1 MTRPRLPS
9 AVLDALLGQPF
20 GSVAWQDALER
31 LEGPH
36 PLGDGPDLQAVL
48 ALPVMLRL
56 APEFGRRQ
64 LNLLAVPVQ
73 DQGEAAL
80 YVTLSQPKGPRHLI
94 GSTERTPAGSALRLF
109 GHPLAQALSVFG
121 PDGPVA
127 ALFSPARP
135 PTRLNTRTEVEVDHP
150 GGVLQAANER
160 LQLDWPHLLPAGLHF
175 EVAGHHGRTLTL
187 DVTAQVG
194 HGPEGLSWTETG
206 PAASPGPP
214 GFP

>member
-109 GHPLAQALSVFG
+109 GHPLAQALSVSG
-121 PDGPVA
+121 PDEPVA
-127 ALFSPARP
+127 GLFAPAPPPALVH
-135 PTRLNTRTEVEVDHP
+135 TRVEVSVDHS
-150 GGVLQAANER
+150 GGLLEAAYER
-160 LQLDWPHLLPAGLHF
+160 LRLDWPQLLPDSAVRPGPTARLGTHPRRGEGRPLRRTAGSRL
-175 EVAGHHGRTLTL
+175 RT
-187 DVTAQVG
+187 
-194 HGPEGLSWTETG
+194 
-206 PAASPGPP
+206 PAARLAAPAA
-214 GFP
+214 